1 MKHTRVQSA
10 WRPVRARAAERA
22 PDGVVSAFAFNLC
35 LVVLAI
41 ASALAILVIGRDH
54 LYAYEYS
61 EGGARGIATRVA
73 RLNADLIQLDFD
85 RTRQWD
91 DLIAL
96 ELMAGDISAARGF
109 LLSGGHMLP
118 SREAGQL
125 NRAGNDAAKELA
137 ALDILTPGTRA
148 RYESIV
154 PLLSRRAASTEAE
167 ERAPGTTVPL
177 GDEQD
182 FQLMAQALIAEP
194 ESDALQFILT
204 GFSLGLA
211 GEFGARANDGAVAL
225 VAASRRPDYPP
236 GFSQDMETLLGQ
248 ALSVEEF
255 RSTALATADGRNA
268 AQYDNAAA
276 AFRAAVDP
284 ERAAF
289 LREALEE
296 IGAAADAVAIPAAA
310 DLISHANRLQDLPRL
325 RLLAEAAG
333 ERAAAAAKR
342 LPRDGRLLKAA
353 RGELTFTRELALIA
367 AVAGLAL
374 AGLIGIV
381 GFKAYQYG
389 RRVWLRMQS
398 EDDDDTYAGGELV
411 DIGASNWRPL

>member
-1 MKHTRVQSA
+1 MKHTRVSSA

-22 PDGVVSAFAFNLC
+22 PQGVALALVFNLC
-35 LVVLAI
+35 LVVLAV
-41 ASALAILVIGRDH
+41 AAALAVVVIGRDQ

-61 EGGARGIATRVA
+61 AAGARGIATRVA

-91 DLIAL
+91 DLIAM

-109 LLSGGHMLP
+109 LLSGGYMLP

-125 NRAGNDAAKELA
+125 NRAGNDAAIEGA
-137 ALDILTPGTRA
+137 ALEMLTPGTRA
-148 RYESIV
+148 RYEAVV
-154 PLLSRRAASTEAE
+154 PLLSRRAATADAEA
-167 ERAPGTTVPL
+167 RAPGTSVPL

-182 FQLMAQALIAEP
+182 FALMARAIITEP
-194 ESDALQFILT
+194 QSDALQFILT

-211 GEFGARANDGAVAL
+211 GEFSPTANDGAIAL

-236 GFSQDMETLLGQ
+236 GFAAEMEALLNE
-248 ALSVEEF
+248 AVSIEEF
-255 RSTALATADGRNA
+255 RSTALATAEQDQA
-268 AQYDNAAA
+268 AAYANAAA

-284 ERAAF
+284 ARAEQV
-289 LREALEE
+289 RETLEA
-296 IGAAADAVAIPAAA
+296 IGAMAEAIAVPAAA
-310 DLISHANRLQDLPRL
+310 DLLSHATRLQDVARL
-325 RLLAEAAG
+325 RLLAQAAG

-353 RGELTFTRELALIA
+353 RGELTMTRELGMIVGVA
-367 AVAGLAL
+367 ALAL
-374 AGLIGIV
+374 LGLLSIV
-381 GFKAYQYG
+381 GFKIYLIA
-389 RRVWLRMQS
+389 RRVWLRMR
-398 EDDDDTYAGGELV
+398 EENDDHYAGGELI